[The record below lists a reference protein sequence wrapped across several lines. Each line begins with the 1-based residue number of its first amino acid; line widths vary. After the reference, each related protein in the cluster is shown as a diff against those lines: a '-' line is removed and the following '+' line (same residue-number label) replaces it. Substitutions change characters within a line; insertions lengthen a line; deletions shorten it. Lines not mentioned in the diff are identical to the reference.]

1 MLHLHRA
8 FPRLCCI
15 ILDPDLDLN
24 LDPLSFIIFSTFCFT
39 TNDALLY
46 FYECR
51 ISGLVFVLFVC
62 FLHSFTDHDACLTMG
77 WVVAYSPWGPPFSFP
92 LLFTCRVSL
101 SSSPSN
107 LHQTKLY
114 AVFVSTCLSSQTIP
128 VWVIDDDHSLSPDT
142 PPCWDKH
149 CKHGLLSCTIFCF
162 IFFLH
167 SVGFGFGLLL
177 LRRILLRLITIKAGL
192 TLSSHFVWIHVL
204 VTSFHIRSRHTYRQ
218 IQTRRWFLLL
228 RRLLY
233 RLFFAPGYV
242 LLLH

>member
-24 LDPLSFIIFSTFCFT
+24 LDLLSFIIFSTFCFT
-39 TNDALLY
+39 TKDALLY

-192 TLSSHFVWIHVL
+192 TLSSHFVWMHVL